1 MTVLNYGG
9 FGASSY
15 EFARRGLAYTAYASG
30 VTPVVYSTAA
40 GTGGPLLWNGSY
52 KAGVKA
58 NTTAVNLVLIGASC
72 VVTTAAT
79 AACSIGL
86 TGNSGQAAAPTSTT
100 AITGL
105 DNNLF
110 AVNAGNPQASA
121 YNKGT
126 VSSAGIGFLPLFY
139 ISTAALSANP
149 VVTTCYVD
157 LGGKYV
163 VPPGGWVSLAS
174 SAAADAT
181 LVLSLAL
188 EWVEVPVP

>member
-15 EFARRGLAYTAYASG
+15 EFARRGLAYTAYAAG
-30 VTPVVYSTAA
+30 LTPTVYTTAA
-40 GTGGPLLWNGSY
+40 ATGGPLLWNGSY
-52 KAGVKA
+52 GSAVKGA
-58 NTTAVNLVLIGASC
+58 YQAVNLVLIGASC

-79 AACSIGL
+79 TPCAIGL
-86 TGNSGQAAAPTSTT
+86 TGNAGQTAAPTSTT
-100 AITGL
+100 AITGV

-110 AVNAGNPQASA
+110 SMNASNPQGSA
-121 YNKGT
+121 YLKGT
-126 VSSAGIGFLPLFY
+126 VSHAGIGFLPLFS
-139 ISTAALSANP
+139 ISSAATSSVP
-149 VVTTCYVD
+149 VTSVCYVD

-174 SAAADAT
+174 SVAADAT
-181 LVLSLAL
+181 LVVSLAL